1 MHGQRHTPRPK
12 SCGAGK
18 SGSEELSS
26 GDLKINSGHAETP
39 INGRSSS
46 GGHFV
51 AYSGP
56 RSGDVHEPAD
66 RYDGIVNSAPVLPL
80 GTEVTPAGTKVPKA
94 RRSEEQES
102 RTESKT
108 LAAQLVN

>member
-12 SCGAGK
+12 CSGTGK

-39 INGRSSS
+39 IDGRSPS
-46 GGHFV
+46 GGYFV

-56 RSGDVHEPAD
+56 RSGDVHEPVD
-66 RYDGIVNSAPVLPL
+66 RYGGIVNPTPVVPL
-80 GTEVTPAGTKVPKA
+80 GTEVPPTGTKVPMELDHQI
-94 RRSEEQES
+94 RNC
-102 RTESKT
+102 TPC
-108 LAAQLVN
+108 L